1 MNLTID
7 LNGVDPVIAE
17 VKKIAAPESLAKA
30 NERMGEGVKSWL
42 ASWYSNKGESGHF

>member
-17 VKKIAAPESLAKA
+17 VKKNSSSGKF
-30 NERMGEGVKSWL
+30 
-42 ASWYSNKGESGHF
+42 GESQ